1 MIRRNSDIEI
11 QLPDAGPT
19 PLSPESS
26 EFDVVM
32 LSEEPIPPVSLPPH
46 IAARFY
52 RKSSKIRRSSVA
64 SSRRSSVSSLHSHH
78 SNASSNGS
86 PSADHIAQHLRRA
99 SILESRKARL
109 ADRALHAEKVR
120 LRAALAKAATRNLQI
135 EERALAAQQTRERL
149 LADITAKCEDQ
160 VRRAK
165 KKAEDQR
172 EKKATEE
179 ARLRLEMTEKFAEA
193 EKRRTLYRQTHR
205 RQRTSSLP
213 ATEEKKMSRE
223 ATKSLTED
231 AAARKIQR
239 VWKTHHAKMVMQ
251 QFRSL
256 SLSVDRVH
264 DMSFEEVGA
273 LLSNSE
279 LLDTM
284 TRVLRL
290 CGLQDMEGGAM
301 GERGA
306 VRTFL
311 SSYLIVTHP
320 KEVLSSDGDQE
331 QDLIAKARE
340 LLVAFD
346 QVTALLSSGCCSPS
360 VITAD
365 LQTLCESHN
374 VFFSAF
380 HAWKTHDSTVLI
392 DIMVAQFVEL
402 ELIWQTVKNDKAGG
416 AAEDYR
422 QGIRQNQVLL
432 LARLKRLAGP
442 DRHMEMIRGS
452 LKKAKREKKRAAS
465 KQAIPRS
472 AETAPPITDAL
483 TESVASPLSES
494 FNNIDAGVF
503 QELDKQRTSPHERFT
518 RILTPLPENRE
529 LVHELLINKEYK
541 IEEAPYTEPRKHIM
555 NQMCDTMRKEV
566 EAGHGSNWTVAM
578 ATVIQDRLLRSLQRG
593 NSLYVMISEVLDPK
607 LVQGQCEAGTFSYD
621 NFFEFMNNILPRLC
635 APYRDPAV
643 KAYIEDTSG
652 DTIDR
657 LARLMGI
664 IDLLSLDQTNFM
676 IQLAAPQLIEEA
688 PGYEK
693 RAFDRGVTDG
703 TISLSKTRRF
713 WRTHRKIIVDEM
725 KKRDPEGIQGEPHP
739 PSARVYAQGLA
750 DTVLSNA
757 IVSADLVPETLSLD
771 RQRLERLHAKSFQIV
786 ATASILLTAK
796 NLLKRD
802 ARSQWKPEADRILS
816 LDFNEITAE
825 RVQSI
830 LESTHPM
837 PPAASAQLA
846 ATIKRVLGP
855 VATACLAAAP
865 QLAVVRLESSASE
878 IPFLSTD
885 LHENT
890 ASMPSFSDPVAKL
903 ILSRLRSHVL
913 SRLSASSATERV
925 RATTT
930 ASQSLAAAGMPEFVN
945 EVGKLVEE
953 LEKVREVDWLCHGAI
968 SPPPSQERTW
978 LTAPHPTLPIVA
990 TCSSDKTIRVYSLTN
1005 FTLLSTIT
1013 GGHKRS
1019 VRTAAW
1025 KPHITGESVL
1035 ATGSFDA
1042 TVGIWRRW
1050 DSYGREDGTGWGMG
1064 KEITKE
1070 SATAAS
1076 KPTDADAAS
1085 DREEDEEEWRFAV
1098 LLDGHDSEVKSVS
1111 WSASGM
1117 LLATCSRD
1125 KSIWIWEDLDDGD
1138 NNFETVAVMQEHG
1151 GDVKCVA
1158 WHPTEECLASG
1169 SYDDTIRVWRED
1181 LDDWGQV
1188 ACIKGHGGTVWFLDW
1203 EREKNVPRALS
1214 SPQAESELSALQAKW
1229 QTQTALSGPRLISC
1243 SDDRTVRVWRRQPKQ
1258 AQQQAA
1264 LSSAATG
1271 IPSII
1276 RPMGTDEMWEEDA
1289 VLPHAHELP
1298 IYAVAWSK
1306 RSGLVASTG
1315 ADGRIAIY
1323 EERFITQTQTQ
1334 EQTDPDAM
1342 DITSGDGP
1350 ALPRTEWVLVA
1361 VQDGAHGIYEVNHVA
1376 WAKRADRGSGSE
1388 EEEVLVSTA
1397 DDGSVKVWT
1406 VTR

>member
-19 PLSPESS
+19 PLSPESLS
-26 EFDVVM
+26 DLDIEM
-32 LSEEPIPPVSLPPH
+32 LSDEPTLPLSLPPH

-52 RKSSKIRRSSVA
+52 RKSSKARRSSAA
-64 SSRRSSVSSLHSHH
+64 SSRRSSVSSLHSHN
-78 SNASSNGS
+78 SAGPSNGS
-86 PSADHIAQHLRRA
+86 LSADHIAQHLRRT

-120 LRAALAKAATRNLQI
+120 LRAALAKAATRNLQF
-135 EERALAAQQTRERL
+135 EERALAAQQARERL

-160 VRRAK
+160 VKRAK

-172 EKKATEE
+172 EKKATEQ

-193 EKRRTLYRQTHR
+193 EKRRTLYQQSHR

-223 ATKSLTED
+223 VTKSVAQD

-239 VWKTHHAKMVMQ
+239 VWRTHNAKMVMQ
-251 QFRSL
+251 QFQSL
-256 SLSVDRVH
+256 NLSVDRVR
-264 DMSFEEVGA
+264 DMTFEEVGA
-273 LLSNSE
+273 LLSNGK

-284 TRVLRL
+284 ANVLRL
-290 CGLQDMEGGAM
+290 CGLQDMEGGPL
-301 GERGA
+301 GEKGA

-320 KEVLSSDGDQE
+320 KEVLSSNGDQE

-380 HAWKTHDSTVLI
+380 HAWKSHDSSVLI
-392 DIMVAQFVEL
+392 EIMVAQFVEL

-422 QGIRQNQVLL
+422 LGIRQNQVLL

-442 DRHMEMIRGS
+442 DRHMELIRDS

-472 AETAPPITDAL
+472 AETAPPT
-483 TESVASPLSES
+483 TEATQSVTSPLSES
-494 FNNIDAGVF
+494 FNNIDAAVF

-518 RILTPLPENRE
+518 KILTPLPENRE
-529 LVHELLINKEYK
+529 LVHELLINKEFK
-541 IEEAPYTEPRKHIM
+541 IEEAPYTEPRRQIM
-555 NQMCDTMRKEV
+555 KQMCDTMRKGV
-566 EAGHGSNWTVAM
+566 ESGHGTNWTVAM

-593 NSLYVMISEVLDPK
+593 NSLYVIISEVLDPK
-607 LVQGQCEAGTFSYD
+607 LVQGQCEAGAFSYD

-652 DTIDR
+652 DAIDR
-657 LARLMGI
+657 LARLMSI

-693 RAFDRGVTDG
+693 RAFDRDVADG
-703 TISLSKTRRF
+703 TISLGKTRRF
-713 WRTHRKIIVDEM
+713 WRIHRKIIVDEM
-725 KKRDPEGIQGEPHP
+725 KKRDPEGVQGEPHP
-739 PSARVYAQGLA
+739 PSARVYAQGLS

-757 IVSADLVPETLSLD
+757 IVSEDLVPETLSLD
-771 RQRLERLHAKSFQIV
+771 RQRLERLHARVFQIV

-816 LDFNEITAE
+816 LDFNEISPE

-865 QLAVVRLESSASE
+865 QLAVVTSETSVSDSNGSATSV
-878 IPFLSTD
+878 
-885 LHENT
+885 
-890 ASMPSFSDPVAKL
+890 ASFSDPVTKL

-913 SRLSASSATERV
+913 SRLSASSASERV

-930 ASQSLAAAGMPEFVN
+930 ASQNLAGAGMPEFVN

-968 SPPPSQERTW
+968 YE
-978 LTAPHPTLPIVA
+978 
-990 TCSSDKTIRVYSLTN
+990 
-1005 FTLLSTIT
+1005 
-1013 GGHKRS
+1013 
-1019 VRTAAW
+1019 
-1025 KPHITGESVL
+1025 
-1035 ATGSFDA
+1035 
-1042 TVGIWRRW
+1042 
-1050 DSYGREDGTGWGMG
+1050 
-1064 KEITKE
+1064 
-1070 SATAAS
+1070 
-1076 KPTDADAAS
+1076 
-1085 DREEDEEEWRFAV
+1085 
-1098 LLDGHDSEVKSVS
+1098 
-1111 WSASGM
+1111 
-1117 LLATCSRD
+1117 
-1125 KSIWIWEDLDDGD
+1125 
-1138 NNFETVAVMQEHG
+1138 
-1151 GDVKCVA
+1151 
-1158 WHPTEECLASG
+1158 
-1169 SYDDTIRVWRED
+1169 
-1181 LDDWGQV
+1181 
-1188 ACIKGHGGTVWFLDW
+1188 
-1203 EREKNVPRALS
+1203 
-1214 SPQAESELSALQAKW
+1214 
-1229 QTQTALSGPRLISC
+1229 
-1243 SDDRTVRVWRRQPKQ
+1243 
-1258 AQQQAA
+1258 
-1264 LSSAATG
+1264 
-1271 IPSII
+1271 
-1276 RPMGTDEMWEEDA
+1276 
-1289 VLPHAHELP
+1289 
-1298 IYAVAWSK
+1298 
-1306 RSGLVASTG
+1306 GL
-1315 ADGRIAIY
+1315 Y
-1323 EERFITQTQTQ
+1323 EE
-1334 EQTDPDAM
+1334 
-1342 DITSGDGP
+1342 G
-1350 ALPRTEWVLVA
+1350 VA
-1361 VQDGAHGIYEVNHVA
+1361 AQ
-1376 WAKRADRGSGSE
+1376 
-1388 EEEVLVSTA
+1388 
-1397 DDGSVKVWT
+1397 
-1406 VTR
+1406 

>member
-1 MIRRNSDIEI
+1 MVRRNSDIEI

-19 PLSPESS
+19 PLSDTDSLT
-26 EFDVVM
+26 DVEM
-32 LSEEPIPPVSLPPH
+32 ISDETILNLPPH

-52 RKSSKIRRSSVA
+52 RKSSKARRSS
-64 SSRRSSVSSLHSHH
+64 SSRRSSISSLHSH
-78 SNASSNGS
+78 ASAGS
-86 PSADHIAQHLRRA
+86 PSADHIAQHLRRT

-135 EERALAAQQTRERL
+135 EERALAAQQARERL

-160 VRRAK
+160 VKRAK

-172 EKKATEE
+172 DKKAAEE

-193 EKRRTLYRQTHR
+193 EKRRAAYQTHR
-205 RQRTSSLP
+205 RRRTSSLP
-213 ATEEKKMSRE
+213 ATEEKKMSKE
-223 ATKSLTED
+223 VMKSITED
-231 AAARKIQR
+231 AAARQIQR
-239 VWKTHHAKMVMQ
+239 VWRTHHAKMVMG
-251 QFRSL
+251 QFRTL
-256 SLSVDRVH
+256 NLSVDRVRE
-264 DMSFEEVGA
+264 MSFEEVGA
-273 LLSNSE
+273 LLSSGE

-284 TRVLRL
+284 TKVLRL
-290 CGLQDMEGGAM
+290 CGLQDMEGGPL

-320 KEVLSSDGDQE
+320 KEVLSSNGDQE
-331 QDLIAKARE
+331 QDLISKARE
-340 LLVAFD
+340 LLVVFD

-380 HAWKTHDSTVLI
+380 HAWKSHDSTVLI
-392 DIMVAQFVEL
+392 EIMVAQFVEL

-442 DRHMEMIRGS
+442 ERHMELIRDS
-452 LKKAKREKKRAAS
+452 LKKAKREKRRAAS

-472 AETAPPITDAL
+472 AEAAPPTTEVL
-483 TESVASPLSES
+483 TESMTSPLSES
-494 FNNIDAGVF
+494 FNNVDAAVF

-518 RILTPLPENRE
+518 KILTPLPENRE
-529 LVHELLINKEYK
+529 LVHELLVNKEFK
-541 IEEAPYTEPRKHIM
+541 IEEAPYTEPRRQIM
-555 NQMCDTMRKEV
+555 KQMCETMRTSV
-566 EAGHGSNWTVAM
+566 EAGHGTNWTVAM

-593 NSLYVMISEVLDPK
+593 NSLYVIISEVLDPK

-635 APYRDPAV
+635 APYRDPVV

-652 DTIDR
+652 DAIDR
-657 LARLMGI
+657 LARLMSI

-688 PGYEK
+688 PGYEQ
-693 RAFDRGVTDG
+693 RTFDRGVADG
-703 TISLSKTRRF
+703 SISLEKTHRF
-713 WRTHRKIIVDEM
+713 WRIHRKIIVDEM

-739 PSARVYAQGLA
+739 AAARVYAQGLT
-750 DTVLSNA
+750 DTVFSNA
-757 IVSADLVPETLSLD
+757 LVSEDLIPETLSLD
-771 RQRLERLHAKSFQIV
+771 RRRLERIHARAFQIV

-802 ARSQWKPEADRILS
+802 ARSQWKTEADRILS
-816 LDFNEITAE
+816 LDFNEISAD

-830 LESTHPM
+830 LQSTHPM
-837 PPAASAQLA
+837 PPSASAQLA
-846 ATIKRVLGP
+846 GTIKRVLSP
-855 VATACLAAAP
+855 VATACLAASP
-865 QLAVVRLESSASE
+865 QLVVTTETSASE
-878 IPFLSTD
+878 
-885 LHENT
+885 
-890 ASMPSFSDPVAKL
+890 MPSHSETIPSFVDPVARL

-913 SRLSASSATERV
+913 SRLSASSANERV

-930 ASQSLAAAGMPEFVN
+930 ASQNLAAAGMPEFVN

-953 LEKVREVDWLCHGAI
+953 LEKVREVDWLCHGGVYEGLPPLQPSKMQI
-968 SPPPSQERTW
+968 THLSDLTPPSQERTW
-978 LTAPHPTLPIVA
+978 LTAPHPTLPLLA
-990 TCSSDKTIRVYSLTN
+990 TCSSDKTVRIYSLTN

-1025 KPHITGESVL
+1025 KPHIEGESVL

-1050 DSYGREDGTGWGMG
+1050 DNYGNAAAE
-1064 KEITKE
+1064 E
-1070 SATAAS
+1070 SN
-1076 KPTDADAAS
+1076 
-1085 DREEDEEEWRFAV
+1085 EDEADDEEWRFAV

-1151 GDVKCVA
+1151 GDVKCVS
-1158 WHPTEECLASG
+1158 WHPSEECLASG
-1169 SYDDTIRVWRED
+1169 SYDDTIRIWRED

-1188 ACIKGHGGTVWFLDW
+1188 ACLKGHEGTVWFVDW
-1203 EREKNVPRALS
+1203 EREI
-1214 SPQAESELSALQAKW
+1214 EGG
-1229 QTQTALSGPRLISC
+1229 SGPRLLSC
-1243 SDDRTVRVWRRQPKQ
+1243 SDDKTVRVWKRQVQ
-1258 AQQQAA
+1258 ASSEPGA
-1264 LSSAATG
+1264 LASASTG

-1276 RPMGTDEMWEEDA
+1276 RPAGGDEIWEQEA
-1289 VLPHAHELP
+1289 LLPKAHELAV
-1298 IYAVAWSK
+1298 YAVAWSK
-1306 RSGLVASTG
+1306 TSGLVASTG
-1315 ADGRIAIY
+1315 ADGRIALY
-1323 EERFITQTQTQ
+1323 QERIL
-1334 EQTDPDAM
+1334 ESADA
-1342 DITSGDGP
+1342 SG
-1350 ALPRTEWVLVA
+1350 AQSEWTLLDVK
-1361 VQDGAHGIYEVNHVA
+1361 DGAHGIYEINHVA
-1376 WAKRADRGSGSE
+1376 WAKRADRGVQ

-1406 VTR
+1406 IQ

>member
-19 PLSPESS
+19 PLSPESVS
-26 EFDVVM
+26 DLDVEM
-32 LSEEPIPPVSLPPH
+32 LSEEPALPLSLPPH

-52 RKSSKIRRSSVA
+52 RKSSKARRSSAA

-86 PSADHIAQHLRRA
+86 PSADHIAQHLRRT

-120 LRAALAKAATRNLQI
+120 LRAALAKAATRNLQF
-135 EERALAAQQTRERL
+135 EERALAAQQARERL

-160 VRRAK
+160 VKRAK

-172 EKKATEE
+172 EKKAAEQ
-179 ARLRLEMTEKFAEA
+179 ARLRLEMAEKLAEA
-193 EKRRTLYRQTHR
+193 EKRRTLYQQTHR

-223 ATKSLTED
+223 VTKSLTQD

-239 VWKTHHAKMVMQ
+239 VWRTHNAKMTMQ
-251 QFRSL
+251 QFQSL
-256 SLSVDRVH
+256 NLSVGRVR
-264 DMSFEEVGA
+264 DMTFEEVGA
-273 LLSNSE
+273 LLSNRK

-284 TRVLRL
+284 TNVLRL

-380 HAWKTHDSTVLI
+380 HAWKSHDSSVLI
-392 DIMVAQFVEL
+392 EIMVAQFVEL

-422 QGIRQNQVLL
+422 LGIRQNQVLL

-442 DRHMEMIRGS
+442 DRHMEMIRDS

-472 AETAPPITDAL
+472 AETAPPTAEA
-483 TESVASPLSES
+483 TQSVTSPLSES
-494 FNNIDAGVF
+494 FNNIDAAVF

-518 RILTPLPENRE
+518 KILTPLPENRE
-529 LVHELLINKEYK
+529 LVHELLINKEFK
-541 IEEAPYTEPRKHIM
+541 IEEAPYTEPRRQIM
-555 NQMCDTMRKEV
+555 KQMCDTMRRGV
-566 EAGHGSNWTVAM
+566 EAGHGTNWTVAM

-593 NSLYVMISEVLDPK
+593 NSLYVIISEVLDPK

-621 NFFEFMNNILPRLC
+621 NFFEFMNSILPRLC
-635 APYRDPAV
+635 APYRDPVV

-652 DTIDR
+652 DAIDR
-657 LARLMGI
+657 LARLMSI

-693 RAFDRGVTDG
+693 RAFDRDVTDG
-703 TISLSKTRRF
+703 MISLGKTRRF

-725 KKRDPEGIQGEPHP
+725 KKRDPEGVQGEPR
-739 PSARVYAQGLA
+739 PSPARVYAQGLA

-757 IVSADLVPETLSLD
+757 IVSEDLVPETLSLD
-771 RQRLERLHAKSFQIV
+771 RQRLERLHAKAFQIV

-816 LDFNEITAE
+816 LDFNEISAE

-830 LESTHPM
+830 LEATHPM
-837 PPAASAQLA
+837 PPAASAQLT

-865 QLAVVRLESSASE
+865 QLAVVTSE
-878 IPFLSTD
+878 TSVSDGSVSSTD
-885 LHENT
+885 SSGT
-890 ASMPSFSDPVAKL
+890 TTSAPSFSDPVTKL

-913 SRLSASSATERV
+913 SRLSASSASERV

-930 ASQSLAAAGMPEFVN
+930 ASQNLAGAGMPEFVN

-968 SPPPSQERTW
+968 YE
-978 LTAPHPTLPIVA
+978 
-990 TCSSDKTIRVYSLTN
+990 
-1005 FTLLSTIT
+1005 
-1013 GGHKRS
+1013 
-1019 VRTAAW
+1019 
-1025 KPHITGESVL
+1025 
-1035 ATGSFDA
+1035 
-1042 TVGIWRRW
+1042 
-1050 DSYGREDGTGWGMG
+1050 
-1064 KEITKE
+1064 
-1070 SATAAS
+1070 
-1076 KPTDADAAS
+1076 
-1085 DREEDEEEWRFAV
+1085 
-1098 LLDGHDSEVKSVS
+1098 
-1111 WSASGM
+1111 
-1117 LLATCSRD
+1117 
-1125 KSIWIWEDLDDGD
+1125 
-1138 NNFETVAVMQEHG
+1138 
-1151 GDVKCVA
+1151 
-1158 WHPTEECLASG
+1158 
-1169 SYDDTIRVWRED
+1169 
-1181 LDDWGQV
+1181 
-1188 ACIKGHGGTVWFLDW
+1188 
-1203 EREKNVPRALS
+1203 
-1214 SPQAESELSALQAKW
+1214 
-1229 QTQTALSGPRLISC
+1229 
-1243 SDDRTVRVWRRQPKQ
+1243 
-1258 AQQQAA
+1258 
-1264 LSSAATG
+1264 
-1271 IPSII
+1271 
-1276 RPMGTDEMWEEDA
+1276 
-1289 VLPHAHELP
+1289 
-1298 IYAVAWSK
+1298 
-1306 RSGLVASTG
+1306 GL
-1315 ADGRIAIY
+1315 Y
-1323 EERFITQTQTQ
+1323 EE
-1334 EQTDPDAM
+1334 
-1342 DITSGDGP
+1342 G
-1350 ALPRTEWVLVA
+1350 
-1361 VQDGAHGIYEVNHVA
+1361 
-1376 WAKRADRGSGSE
+1376 
-1388 EEEVLVSTA
+1388 VSA
-1397 DDGSVKVWT
+1397 Q
-1406 VTR
+1406 